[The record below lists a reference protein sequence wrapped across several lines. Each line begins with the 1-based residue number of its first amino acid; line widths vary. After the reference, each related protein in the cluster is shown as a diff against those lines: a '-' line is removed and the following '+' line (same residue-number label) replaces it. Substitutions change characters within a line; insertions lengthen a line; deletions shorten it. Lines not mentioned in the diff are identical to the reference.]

1 MARLL
6 IFLVIVVLIQYLLA
20 WALTHYGFILL
31 GACSWWM
38 LHFLGAIRARRVS
51 TAVSN
56 V

>member
-20 WALTHYGFILL
+20 WALLHYGIIML

-38 LHFLGAIRARRVS
+38 WSLWNGRHHA
-51 TAVSN
+51 
-56 V
+56 